1 MSTVLR
7 LATLLIVATLSPTVT
22 QADNSYPIILVNG
35 FSGWGRDEL
44 LGFRYWG
51 GIQGDFQEELVAQGY
66 KVYTAAVGPFSSN
79 WDRACELYTTI
90 KGGQVDYGAK
100 HSVAHSHLRY
110 GRNYTGLYPEWG
122 NTNSDGSIKKVHL
135 IGHSMG
141 GQTVRMLAQLLEHGT
156 TGAPIEEDASSHPLF
171 NGGKKWVHSITTI
184 STPNQGTTLGDGF
197 SQIGDSVKD
206 LLAGVLNVVGI
217 LGNSAQM
224 VYDAKLD
231 QWGIT
236 NKQSGETLQNYLKR
250 VFSSSIFDSSFKDV
264 CLWSLSTPGAKE
276 ESTWVQTLS
285 DVYYYSYATIDSYS
299 THDLL
304 LRKISLPNL
313 LTMLLPLDPLAVFLG
328 GRYAPDTLKLS
339 TDWQPNDGVVNT
351 ISMSH
356 DGVGTAVSFAG
367 SSQIGK
373 WNKMPQLN
381 RLDHLA
387 VIGVTL
393 HTQVLDL
400 YFGHAKVLASL
411 PASSSS
417 RRLADSPAAV
427 EQLDAAILSLA
438 AATTSVETKSDLE
451 ALCESPK
458 NSYAESYCTKMLEAA
473 PSTRR
478 LPPSKCPLL
487 GLAANR
493 EVEVVSTKMLAERG
507 SAAVARATNTYP
519 VVLVHGFAGWGRDEL
534 LGLKYWGGIQGD
546 LQEELVAQGYT
557 VYTASIGPF
566 SSNWDRACELYAQ
579 IKGGVTD
586 YGIKHSANFDHDRYG
601 KNYTG
606 LYPEWGETNSD
617 GSMNK
622 IHLIGHSMGGQTI
635 RMLAQMLEGGT
646 TGAPVEE
653 DSSTVTS
660 PLFEGGHNWVH
671 SITTIS
677 TPNQGTTL
685 ADGFS
690 EIGDTVKDLLVS
702 VINVLGIFGEN
713 AEMLY
718 DAQLDQW
725 GISAKTDDESL
736 QEYIDRVFSSS
747 IFDSGFKDVSI
758 WSLSVA
764 GAKEE
769 STWVET
775 LSDIYYY
782 SYATIDTFSTYNW
795 KLQKI
800 SYPNVLTMLLPL
812 DVTSIFLG
820 SRYAPDTMSLSTD
833 WQPNDGAVNTI
844 SMSQDYVG
852 ELVSFDGTSVIGK
865 WNEMTQLSGLDHLAV
880 TGITLLYQILDLYE
894 AHMALLYTLPTGS
907 SSSRRLAA
915 NSTVTAKLNSAITS
929 LNTATAS
936 IQTQGDLEALC
947 ENPINTY
954 AENYCANMLNTT
966 LVNDTVATANATVE
980 AATNTS
986 VSSENTTTRLR
997 RG

>member
-1 MSTVLR
+1 MQTFFS
-7 LATLLIVATLSPTVT
+7 LA
-22 QADNSYPIILVNG
+22 
-35 FSGWGRDEL
+35 
-44 LGFRYWG
+44 
-51 GIQGDFQEELVAQGY
+51 
-66 KVYTAAVGPFSSN
+66 
-79 WDRACELYTTI
+79 
-90 KGGQVDYGAK
+90 
-100 HSVAHSHLRY
+100 
-110 GRNYTGLYPEWG
+110 
-122 NTNSDGSIKKVHL
+122 
-135 IGHSMG
+135 
-141 GQTVRMLAQLLEHGT
+141 
-156 TGAPIEEDASSHPLF
+156 
-171 NGGKKWVHSITTI
+171 
-184 STPNQGTTLGDGF
+184 
-197 SQIGDSVKD
+197 
-206 LLAGVLNVVGI
+206 
-217 LGNSAQM
+217 
-224 VYDAKLD
+224 
-231 QWGIT
+231 
-236 NKQSGETLQNYLKR
+236 
-250 VFSSSIFDSSFKDV
+250 
-264 CLWSLSTPGAKE
+264 
-276 ESTWVQTLS
+276 
-285 DVYYYSYATIDSYS
+285 
-299 THDLL
+299 LL
-304 LRKISLPNL
+304 LL
-313 LTMLLPLDPLAVFLG
+313 
-328 GRYAPDTLKLS
+328 
-339 TDWQPNDGVVNT
+339 
-351 ISMSH
+351 
-356 DGVGTAVSFAG
+356 
-367 SSQIGK
+367 
-373 WNKMPQLN
+373 
-381 RLDHLA
+381 
-387 VIGVTL
+387 
-393 HTQVLDL
+393 
-400 YFGHAKVLASL
+400 
-411 PASSSS
+411 
-417 RRLADSPAAV
+417 
-427 EQLDAAILSLA
+427 
-438 AATTSVETKSDLE
+438 
-451 ALCESPK
+451 
-458 NSYAESYCTKMLEAA
+458 
-473 PSTRR
+473 
-478 LPPSKCPLL
+478 
-487 GLAANR
+487 
-493 EVEVVSTKMLAERG
+493 

-586 YGIKHSANFDHDRYG
+586 YGVKHSANFKHERYG

-617 GSMNK
+617 GSVNK
-622 IHLIGHSMGGQTI
+622 IHLVGHSMGGQTI
-635 RMLAQMLEGGT
+635 RMLAQMLGEGT

-653 DSSTVTS
+653 DSSTATS
-660 PLFEGGHNWVH
+660 PLFEGGHKWVH

-782 SYATIDTFSTYNW
+782 SYATIDTYSTYNW

-820 SRYAPDTMSLSTD
+820 SRYAPDTMGLSTD

-852 ELVSFDGTSVIGK
+852 ELVSFDGTSVLGK
-865 WNEMTQLSGLDHLAV
+865 WNEMTQLAG
-880 TGITLLYQILDLYE
+880 
-894 AHMALLYTLPTGS
+894 LPTGS

-915 NSTVTAKLNSAITS
+915 NSTVTATLNSVITS
-929 LNTATAS
+929 LNTAAAS

-954 AENYCANMLNTT
+954 AENYCANMLNST
-966 LVNDTVATANATVE
+966 LVNETVATANATVE
-980 AATNTS
+980 TATNTS
-986 VSSENTTTRLR
+986 VSSESTTTRLR
-997 RG
+997 QG